1 MPITGSYLPSPAAYG
16 GRSDTQALTDYRAP
30 ATTRQ
35 LDTEQK
41 NNRQQTVEYVF
52 KGELLEEITADQQN
66 RKRNPQSID
75 PANQGAISRYADTAE
90 TTLRQGRLLDI
101 FI

>member
-1 MPITGSYLPSPAAYG
+1 MPITGNYLPSPAAYG
-16 GRSDTQALTDYRAP
+16 GRTDNQSLADYRAP
-30 ATTRQ
+30 AAQRQ

-52 KGELLEEITADQQN
+52 KGELLEEITTDQQN

>member
-1 MPITGSYLPSPAAYG
+1 MPISGSYLPSPAAYS
-16 GRSDTQALTDYRAP
+16 GRADSQSLTDYRPP
-30 ATTRQ
+30 ATPRQ

-52 KGELLEEITADQQN
+52 KGELLEQISADQQQ

-75 PANQGAISRYADTAE
+75 PANQGAISSYTRTAE
-90 TTLRQGRLLDI
+90 ATAQQGRLLDI